1 MENFQSGVN
10 PRSPRGRSRTVAGG
24 YFGIFSALALA
35 LVVLG
40 GLFTYKWGASFRAVA
55 RVQSSGAY
63 QGPAELIATAGL
75 PLALASGA
83 RTINYLAIVWP
94 ALVFGILIA
103 GLVRAFVSPRNV
115 AALLGGGAVRQQ
127 LVGGI
132 VGMPLML
139 CSCCV
144 TPIFSSVYTQGARL
158 GGSLALMLSSP
169 SLNVA
174 ALLLTF
180 LLFPRDMAVARAAIA
195 LLAVFVLPVL
205 IERLAGAE
213 PSLKIVNADVGLTDE
228 CLPHNPLG
236 VLRGWIISSGDV
248 AVKTLPLI
256 VLGVYASGLLV
267 GWFENPSFQ
276 GAAAGLVIALVALV
290 ATLAALPTF
299 FEIPFALLL
308 LANGFP
314 PGAAVAMLFAGP
326 AINMPSLFTLARVSS
341 KKVALLTFLGV
352 WATATVGGLLLELR
366 RQ

>member
-1 MENFQSGVN
+1 VGF
-10 PRSPRGRSRTVAGG
+10 
-24 YFGIFSALALA
+24 FGIFSVLALT

-40 GLFTYKWGASFRAVA
+40 ALFTYKWSAAFRAVA
-55 RVQSSGAY
+55 RVQGSGAY

-75 PLALASGA
+75 PLVLASGA

-94 ALVFGILIA
+94 ALVFGVLIA
-103 GLVRAFVSPRNV
+103 GLVRAFVSPRSV
-115 AALLGGGAVRQQ
+115 AMLLGGGAVRQQ
-127 LVGGI
+127 LVGGV

-144 TPIFSSVYTQGARL
+144 TPIFSSVYASGARL
-158 GGSLALMLSSP
+158 GSSLALMLSSP

-180 LLFPRDMAVARAAIA
+180 LLFPRDMALARAAMAI
-195 LLAVFVLPVL
+195 LAVFVLPVW
-205 IERLAGAE
+205 IERMAGGEVHPKINVAAV
-213 PSLKIVNADVGLTDE
+213 PSDE
-228 CLPHNPLG
+228 ALPHNPLG
-236 VLRGWIISSGDV
+236 VLRGWVISSGDV

-267 GWFENPSFQ
+267 GWFEHPSSR
-276 GAAAGLVIALVALV
+276 GASVGLVIALVALV
-290 ATLAALPTF
+290 ATLTALPTF

-314 PGAAVAMLFAGP
+314 PGAALAMLFAGP
-326 AINMPSLFTLARVSS
+326 AINMPSLFTLARVTSR
-341 KKVALLTFLGV
+341 KVALLAFLGV
-352 WATATVGGLLLELR
+352 WATATAGGLLLELW